1 MSYTVTANDRIIE
14 WNEDLTLSDVF
25 RSLGYR
31 IDPPPVLVRVN
42 GELIR
47 KASWESCRLPA
58 GARIQIVNIL
68 QGG

>member
-25 RSLGYR
+25 TSLGYR

-47 KASWESCRLPA
+47 KALWKSCRLTA